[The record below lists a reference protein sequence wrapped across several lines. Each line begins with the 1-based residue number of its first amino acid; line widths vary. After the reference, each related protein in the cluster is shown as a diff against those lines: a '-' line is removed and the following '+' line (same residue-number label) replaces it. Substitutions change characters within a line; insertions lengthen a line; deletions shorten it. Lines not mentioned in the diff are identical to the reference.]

1 MVVVAPEEDPQ
12 LAKLVDHVVR
22 EMKPLEVWLFG
33 SRAEG
38 RARPSSDYDILVI
51 VRDEDLEH
59 WLDPV
64 RAWQVGHDA
73 GVIADIIPCT
83 KGDFDEEKDEIDTL
97 PRAAYTRGMRLYAA

>member
-12 LAKLVDHVVR
+12 LAKLVDHLVW

-38 RARPSSDYDILVI
+38 RARPDSDYDILVI
-51 VRDEDLEH
+51 LLDPALDA
-59 WLDPV
+59 WLDP
-64 RAWQVGHDA
+64 RRTWQVGHDG

-83 KGDFDEEKDEIDTL
+83 KRDFDEETWTSS
-97 PRAAYTRGMRLYAA
+97 RGSVGMAAS